1 MIKHRNITKIQDKFL
16 SSYLEKSKDTLED
29 FLEGE
34 EREIAEWKDLGWI
47 EYSKYDNILWIHT
60 AYNVGKP
67 HKEVKQVWDNLKEL
81 AKENRAKTQPR
92 FKEQIDRSKAP
103 AFRSTKKKGG
113 RVGRPKGVGRA
124 TKGFGKA
131 MKRGK

>member
-1 MIKHRNITKIQDKFL
+1 MINKQPYRSISDIQNKHIN
-16 SSYLEKSKDTLED
+16 SYLEKSKDTLED

-81 AKENRAKTQPR
+81 AKENGCDRIQFTTKRNPKAFEKLFNAKTIQY
-92 FKEQIDRSKAP
+92 KLEVIL
-103 AFRSTKKKGG
+103 
-113 RVGRPKGVGRA
+113 
-124 TKGFGKA
+124 
-131 MKRGK
+131 